1 MFDKVKEIIEEHVD
15 CGGITITPETEL
27 LADLPIN
34 SLDLVELVC
43 AFEVAF
49 DVVVPEKDI
58 RGFSRVKDITD
69 YLEKLQS

>member
-1 MFDKVKEIIEEHVD
+1 MMFDKVKEIIEEHVD
-15 CGGITITPETEL
+15 CTGVEITPDTEL

-58 RGFSRVKDITD
+58 RKFSRVKDITD
-69 YLEKLQS
+69 YLVSV

>member
-15 CGGITITPETEL
+15 CSGLEITPNTEL

-58 RGFSRVKDITD
+58 RKFSRVKDITD
-69 YLEKLQS
+69 YLESV

>member
-1 MFDKVKEIIEEHVD
+1 MMFDKVKMIIEEHVD
-15 CGGITITPETEL
+15 CTGLEITPDTEL

-58 RGFSRVKDITD
+58 RKFSRVKDITD
-69 YLEKLQS
+69 YLKSV

>member
-1 MFDKVKEIIEEHVD
+1 MFEQVKSIIEENVD
-15 CGGITITPETEL
+15 CSNIKIAPET
-27 LADLPIN
+27 DLISDLNIN

-58 RGFSRVKDITD
+58 RKLSKVRDIVD
-69 YLEKLQS
+69 YLEQKV

>member
-1 MFDKVKEIIEEHVD
+1 MMFDKVKAIIEEHVD
-15 CGGITITPETEL
+15 CTGVTITPDTDL

-58 RGFSRVKDITD
+58 RKFSRVKDITD
-69 YLEKLQS
+69 YLEKL

>member
-1 MFDKVKEIIEEHVD
+1 MMFEKVKAIIGEHVD
-15 CGGITITPETEL
+15 CSRVEITPDTEL

-58 RGFSRVKDITD
+58 RRFSRVRDITD
-69 YLEKLQS
+69 YLEKL

>member
-15 CGGITITPETEL
+15 CSGVEITPETEL

-58 RGFSRVKDITD
+58 RKFSRVKDITD
-69 YLEKLQS
+69 YLESV

>member
-1 MFDKVKEIIEEHVD
+1 MFEKVKCIIEEKVD
-15 CGGITITPETEL
+15 CSQVKIAPET
-27 LADLPIN
+27 DLISDLSIN

-58 RGFSRVKDITD
+58 RKLSKVRDIVD
-69 YLEKLQS
+69 YLDQRV

>member
-1 MFDKVKEIIEEHVD
+1 MMFDKVKEIIEEHVD
-15 CGGITITPETEL
+15 CSGLEITPNTEL

-58 RGFSRVKDITD
+58 RKFSRVKDITD
-69 YLEKLQS
+69 YLESV

>member
-1 MFDKVKEIIEEHVD
+1 MMFERVKAIIEEHVD
-15 CGGITITPETEL
+15 CRGIVITPETEL

-49 DVVVPEKDI
+49 DIVVPEKDI
-58 RGFSRVKDITD
+58 RKLSRMKDITD
-69 YLEKLQS
+69 YLEKIR

>member
-1 MFDKVKEIIEEHVD
+1 MMFDKVKEIIEDHVG
-15 CGGITITPETEL
+15 CTGVEITPDTEL

-58 RGFSRVKDITD
+58 RKFSRVKDITD
-69 YLEKLQS
+69 YLVSV